1 MVAEDAHSTL
11 IPPHLRVRFDIQPSQ
26 LTVASRQATILS
38 LLINEL
44 TANAINHGFHGRDE
58 GYVRIRAWEDE
69 QGLANVEVFNDGHK
83 VPEGFDPALSDGL
96 GMRITQRLV
105 VSDLKGTFTI
115 SSDADGTTALMR
127 FPIVDEVWNG

>member
-1 MVAEDAHSTL
+1 
-11 IPPHLRVRFDIQPSQ
+11 
-26 LTVASRQATILS
+26 

-44 TANAINHGFHGRDE
+44 TANAINHGFRDRGE

-69 QGLANVEVFNDGHK
+69 HGLANVEVFNDGHK

-115 SSDADGTTALMR
+115 NSDALGTTALMR
-127 FPIVDEVWNG
+127 FPIVDDAWNG